1 MRSLVVDIIN
11 QDFNQCLRRSGRS
24 ALINGFYKE
33 FICITFF
40 SIKIFQCFDITL
52 WKKFKIRLFMHIKKN
67 VIFDHV
73 WLVHRGHKPLFVHFF
88 FQELFWKIQKE
99 TKKQEIS
106 SPNMDEVILWNHLQ
120 IYLRHSI
127 IY

>member
-73 WLVHRGHKPLFVHFF
+73 WLVHRGHKPLFVYFF
-88 FQELFWKIQKE
+88 PPFPWTFLKNSEGN
-99 TKKQEIS
+99 KKAEGDFFSKYGFNIWLVYCCIIEI
-106 SPNMDEVILWNHLQ
+106 
-120 IYLRHSI
+120 
-127 IY
+127 